1 MLIILEGCDATGK
14 TTLANMLAPLLNAQI
29 VHSTTETPNVFGY
42 FEELVRASE
51 HTNIIADRFCY
62 SQFVYQDSEHRPLNP
77 ELYPKDNSNWL
88 FYKCKN
94 EWEVL
99 YDLETEMLRNN
110 AKVIYCYADAGVI
123 AERMIARGEDPIAI
137 DEILCGYRDLW
148 KKTLIQP
155 IWYKT

>member
-29 VHSTTETPNVFGY
+29 VHSTAETPNDYRY
-42 FEELVRASE
+42 FEELLGASE
-51 HTNIIADRFCY
+51 YTNIIADRFCY
-62 SQFVYQDSEHRPLNP
+62 SQFVYQDSEHRPLT
-77 ELYPKDNSNWL
+77 EYMKFKD
-88 FYKCKN
+88 

-99 YDLETEMLRNN
+99 HILECNLLRNN

-123 AERMIARGEDPIAI
+123 AERMIVRGEDPIAI
-137 DEILCGYRDLW
+137 DEILCDYRDLW

>member
-29 VHSTTETPNVFGY
+29 VHSTAETPNTYGY

-77 ELYPKDNSNWL
+77 ELYPKNNSTG
-88 FYKCKN
+88 FSTSVKTGGK
-94 EWEVL
+94 L

-110 AKVIYCYADAGVI
+110 TKVIYCYADAGVI
-123 AERMIARGEDPIAI
+123 AERMIVRGEDPIAI

>member
-29 VHSTTETPNVFGY
+29 VHSTTETPNDYRY
-42 FEELVRASE
+42 FDNLIRASE
-51 HTNIIADRFCY
+51 YTNIIADRFCY
-62 SQFVYQDSEHRPLNP
+62 SQFVYQPSELRPLKKFSDDW
-77 ELYPKDNSNWL
+77 EDYAH
-88 FYKCKN
+88 

-99 YDLETEMLRNN
+99 YKLETEMLRYNT
-110 AKVIYCYADAGVI
+110 KVIYCYADAGVI

-137 DEILCGYRDLW
+137 DEILCSYRDLW

>member
-29 VHSTTETPNVFGY
+29 VHSTTETPNDYRY
-42 FEELVRASE
+42 FEELLRASE
-51 HTNIIADRFCY
+51 YTNIIADRFCY
-62 SQFVYQDSEHRPLNP
+62 SQFVYQDSEHRPLKLVSD
-77 ELYPKDNSNWL
+77 EYMT
-88 FYKCKN
+88 FKN

-99 YDLETEMLRNN
+99 HMLECQMLRYNT
-110 AKVIYCYADAGVI
+110 KVIYCYADAGVV
-123 AERMIARGEDPIAI
+123 AERMIARGENPIAI

>member
-29 VHSTTETPNVFGY
+29 VHSTTETPNDYRY
-42 FEELVRASE
+42 FEELLRASE
-51 HTNIIADRFCY
+51 YTNIIADRFCY
-62 SQFVYQDSEHRPLNP
+62 SQFVYQDSEHRPLKLVSD
-77 ELYPKDNSNWL
+77 EYMT
-88 FYKCKN
+88 FKN
-94 EWEVL
+94 GWEAL
-99 YDLETEMLRNN
+99 HMLECQMLRYNT
-110 AKVIYCYADAGVI
+110 KVIYCYADAGVV
-123 AERMIARGEDPIAI
+123 AERMIARGEDPVCI

>member
-29 VHSTTETPNVFGY
+29 VHSTTETPNTYGY

-62 SQFVYQDSEHRPLNP
+62 SQFVYQDNEHRPLKLVSD
-77 ELYPKDNSNWL
+77 EYMT
-88 FYKCKN
+88 FKN
-94 EWEVL
+94 EWDVL
-99 YDLETEMLRNN
+99 HMLECQMLRYNT
-110 AKVIYCYADAGVI
+110 KVIYCYADAGVV
-123 AERMIARGEDPIAI
+123 AERMIARGENPIAI

>member
-29 VHSTTETPNVFGY
+29 VHCTTETPNTVVF
-42 FEELVRASE
+42 FEGIIYTAE
-51 HTNIIADRFCY
+51 HQNIICDRFCY
-62 SQFVYQDSEHRPLNP
+62 GQFVYQDEDDRPLAYHKIYPINEP
-77 ELYPKDNSNWL
+77 ERCVDSSWDALRELECD
-88 FYKCKN
+88 
-94 EWEVL
+94 VL
-99 YDLETEMLRNN
+99 RTN

>member
-14 TTLANMLAPLLNAQI
+14 TTLAKMLAPLLNAQI
-29 VHSTTETPNVFGY
+29 VHSTTETPNDYRY
-42 FEELVRASE
+42 FDNLIRASE
-51 HTNIIADRFCY
+51 YTNIIADRFCY
-62 SQFVYQDSEHRPLNP
+62 SQFVYQDEDDRPLAYHKIYPINEP
-77 ELYPKDNSNWL
+77 ERCVDSSWDALREL
-88 FYKCKN
+88 EC
-94 EWEVL
+94 
-99 YDLETEMLRNN
+99 DLLRNN
-110 AKVIYCYADAGVI
+110 AKVIYCYADAGVV